1 MKITYY
7 RIDIATAVSDITSE
21 IYDSMMQFKEQILA
35 FKTKLLASDVG
46 NRIATGAFWS
56 FAGTAVAKFFVLVAS
71 IICAHILTKQEYG
84 EFGMVRSTIN
94 MFVVFGTAGLGLT
107 ATKYISEFRDNKKDR
122 IASIYILTN
131 GFAIVTGLIVTS
143 LVLLFAPYLAKET
156 LKVPELEP
164 SIRIGAILLF
174 VTIINGAQNGVLS
187 GYERFKT
194 IARNNLIGSVVES
207 ICMLVGAYYWR
218 VFGAVLGYGISF
230 VIIYIVNY
238 YSIRRLFKEDKIQV
252 ALSKFNKEDFRLLYK
267 FSLPA
272 ALCSILV
279 TPTIWGVKT
288 ILTNKSGFE
297 ELAVFEV
304 GDQWRTIILFIPTA
318 VSQVV
323 LPVLSSIISEESSK
337 FWKVLKTNL
346 YLNAGV
352 ALVMAIFISLF
363 SPVIMKLYGKA
374 FISDYGVLIIL
385 AISTVF
391 SSMANVVGLAISSR
405 SKMWTGFVFNTI
417 WAIMLI
423 VFTLIFINM
432 GLGAKGLALSFTLS
446 YVVHTALQL
455 LYLRHISR

>member
-1 MKITYY
+1 M
-7 RIDIATAVSDITSE
+7 
-21 IYDSMMQFKEQILA
+21 
-35 FKTKLLASDVG
+35 
-46 NRIATGAFWS
+46 
-56 FAGTAVAKFFVLVAS
+56 
-71 IICAHILTKQEYG
+71 
-84 EFGMVRSTIN
+84 
-94 MFVVFGTAGLGLT
+94 
-107 ATKYISEFRDNKKDR
+107 
-122 IASIYILTN
+122 
-131 GFAIVTGLIVTS
+131 
-143 LVLLFAPYLAKET
+143 
-156 LKVPELEP
+156 
-164 SIRIGAILLF
+164 
-174 VTIINGAQNGVLS
+174 
-187 GYERFKT
+187 
-194 IARNNLIGSVVES
+194 
-207 ICMLVGAYYWR
+207 
-218 VFGAVLGYGISF
+218 
-230 VIIYIVNY
+230 
-238 YSIRRLFKEDKIQV
+238 
-252 ALSKFNKEDFRLLYK
+252 
-267 FSLPA
+267 
-272 ALCSILV
+272 V
-279 TPTIWGVKT
+279 TPTIWVVKT
-288 ILTNKSGFE
+288 ILTNESGFE